1 MLAVTRA
8 AELVSCCATDVFL
21 AFSGKLFCYH
31 IKLFTQLAEGILAAV
46 SLEESSIQEMTAKF
60 VVFLYFLPI
69 PERFVYSLILC
80 VCVLLCDFLNH
91 V

>member
-1 MLAVTRA
+1 MPAVTRA

-46 SLEESSIQEMTAKF
+46 SLEESSVQEMTIKLVGFF
-60 VVFLYFLPI
+60 VF
-69 PERFVYSLILC
+69 SS
-80 VCVLLCDFLNH
+80 H
-91 V
+91 S

>member
-21 AFSGKLFCYH
+21 AFSRKLFCYH

-46 SLEESSIQEMTAKF
+46 SLEESSIQEMTVKF
-60 VVFLYFLPI
+60 VGGFFFVFSSI
-69 PERFVYSLILC
+69 PERFVYSLAFFCMC
-80 VCVLLCDFLNH
+80 VFCFVIF
-91 V
+91 

>member
-80 VCVLLCDFLNH
+80 VWEL
-91 V
+91 

>member
-21 AFSGKLFCYH
+21 AFSRKLFCYH

-60 VVFLYFLPI
+60 VGGFFLYFLPFLKDLYI
-69 PERFVYSLILC
+69 VWPFSAC
-80 VCVLLCDFLNH
+80 VCFVL
-91 V
+91 

>member
-31 IKLFTQLAEGILAAV
+31 IKLFSQLAEGILAAV
-46 SLEESSIQEMTAKF
+46 SLEESSIQEMTVKF
-60 VVFLYFLPI
+60 VGFFFVFSYH
-69 PERFVYSLILC
+69 S
-80 VCVLLCDFLNH
+80 
-91 V
+91 

>member
-1 MLAVTRA
+1 MTRA
-8 AELVSCCATDVFL
+8 AELVSCCATDIFL

-60 VVFLYFLPI
+60 ADFLYFLPF
-69 PERFVYSLILC
+69 PERFVYSLRFF
-80 VCVLLCDFLNH
+80 VCIFFFMIF
-91 V
+91 